1 MYIRRRNYEHGRIK
15 RNNRRNKSN
24 ESLHFIFGTYFKL
37 LLAWASIIM
46 LDFFTDLR
54 FEFIWSCWL
63 MVRTVNDSFRYQ
75 GLAFA
80 LFFTLTAIMADLLCY
95 FLVPTTLIYL
105 LGSSCVWIHL
115 LWQTDR
121 GVYIPTVALCF
132 LFFYVEVAV
141 RFRDPKSQPLGI
153 DLCRPFAAHCIGYP
167 VVTLGFSLKSMIS
180 HHFRLRR
187 QKFVEAQNIT
197 FFSILEEALPKEL
210 WCYLKSDTIPKSK
223 HSNMVCEN
231 NCSTL
236 AISSPTSTVPNVT
249 SSGNMSELN
258 RVNPIHS
265 RDKEIH
271 PASSVNK
278 KNMSLNHPRT
288 TRLVYS
294 STRGD
299 NCTDLSLCSNDSSVS
314 QECTFRLG
322 NDEPVNNHTSV
333 PSSLSEQPDSYVA
346 VSLAQ
351 TIIVKVPSVP
361 NSVVPDTVSDDN
373 HMERDTDMKEDK
385 LVHKKSTSLL
395 ASVTS
400 GLSTSTCSNSTSNN
414 NRAKSNCTPSNS
426 KSCETKQSPP
436 SMNITSNKTTLSN
449 NSNVSSPSSG
459 AAASSRSNTCG
470 STSLSTGCKS
480 GGKNANKDE
489 YTLKLE
495 AEARNLKSEIQS
507 LRSSE
512 IQLRGQV
519 QQLLAAERTYRSESS
534 QAQQESESLQAKLNQ
549 LTQRLQ
555 ADRASLQAAEKRL
568 TEERKYRLLLEQ
580 QFKQQSGKQ
589 IEASSSESTSNEPVI
604 SKTTDS
610 KASMT
615 ESRSTSLNS
624 CDPICVEACKNNE
637 LCAKRR
643 QELELELQNLTKALT
658 LKNNQLT
665 ALNSERFSHGG
676 LSESNDKTWKKQTKN
691 ERTKQSNSVE
701 QNYNMSKRRQKHEIT
716 ETELSDLASRVNS
729 LQEENQRLTDTL
741 KEEDKMKQ
749 ELMTAYHSSLKEI
762 TELNA
767 TLTKK
772 EYQIVELNKRLN
784 CLTPNLCEY
793 VSRMNASTSNCAK
806 VSNISIPLDGIPNE
820 ECVINSYSVTD
831 TSQMYTNFNKT
842 QIDEHNHIDRIVSK
856 SGSTNRM
863 NSYNQSYSLTPY
875 ETSAPLNNLSNQK
888 SSIYFA
894 DRCAKSKPFFTS
906 PFPVTDRKFHGIS
919 EINNSTNLNN
929 LDYFGHLTSSEEVI
943 PSSSS
948 LTNTGLG
955 YQTSLNDHCHI
966 NNRMHFRPDKL
977 SNSNAFHLSHFE
989 TLGMKCMN
997 GGYTSYDNAVLN
1009 RVLPTRSMPLCSTRP
1024 MTIGNSAQASSPPPL
1039 FVPPPGLLHGDI
1051 ASSVLHYSH
1060 SINGTLSL
1068 PSLEV
1073 VANSSVCVTESMSTT
1088 PTAVSS
1094 YSPRIAPDSYST
1106 DPVHTV
1112 GHQEDLSSQ
1121 SYSSL
1126 NFNSSVCD
1134 NFTNLN
1140 PHSIFMTSNE
1150 PSCFQ
1155 FGMRGSTDDKPNSFD
1170 FTTFGPVGS
1179 SSPAGTFI
1187 HSNLN
1192 SSNCNSSILS
1202 NLTSTGLQSR
1212 QVCLDSQNTDTLRF
1226 PMMSPSVSHSDAISN
1241 SSTM

>member
-1 MYIRRRNYEHGRIK
+1 M
-15 RNNRRNKSN
+15 
-24 ESLHFIFGTYFKL
+24 
-37 LLAWASIIM
+37 
-46 LDFFTDLR
+46 
-54 FEFIWSCWL
+54 
-63 MVRTVNDSFRYQ
+63 SF
-75 GLAFA
+75 
-80 LFFTLTAIMADLLCY
+80 
-95 FLVPTTLIYL
+95 V
-105 LGSSCVWIHL
+105 
-115 LWQTDR
+115 
-121 GVYIPTVALCF
+121 
-132 LFFYVEVAV
+132 
-141 RFRDPKSQPLGI
+141 
-153 DLCRPFAAHCIGYP
+153 
-167 VVTLGFSLKSMIS
+167 
-180 HHFRLRR
+180 
-187 QKFVEAQNIT
+187 
-197 FFSILEEALPKEL
+197 
-210 WCYLKSDTIPKSK
+210 
-223 HSNMVCEN
+223 
-231 NCSTL
+231 
-236 AISSPTSTVPNVT
+236 
-249 SSGNMSELN
+249 
-258 RVNPIHS
+258 
-265 RDKEIH
+265 
-271 PASSVNK
+271 
-278 KNMSLNHPRT
+278 
-288 TRLVYS
+288 
-294 STRGD
+294 
-299 NCTDLSLCSNDSSVS
+299 
-314 QECTFRLG
+314 
-322 NDEPVNNHTSV
+322 
-333 PSSLSEQPDSYVA
+333 
-346 VSLAQ
+346 
-351 TIIVKVPSVP
+351 
-361 NSVVPDTVSDDN
+361 
-373 HMERDTDMKEDK
+373 
-385 LVHKKSTSLL
+385 
-395 ASVTS
+395 
-400 GLSTSTCSNSTSNN
+400 
-414 NRAKSNCTPSNS
+414 
-426 KSCETKQSPP
+426 
-436 SMNITSNKTTLSN
+436 
-449 NSNVSSPSSG
+449 
-459 AAASSRSNTCG
+459 
-470 STSLSTGCKS
+470 
-480 GGKNANKDE
+480 
-489 YTLKLE
+489 
-495 AEARNLKSEIQS
+495 
-507 LRSSE
+507 
-512 IQLRGQV
+512 
-519 QQLLAAERTYRSESS
+519 
-534 QAQQESESLQAKLNQ
+534 
-549 LTQRLQ
+549 LQ

-658 LKNNQLT
+658 IKNNQLT

-676 LSESNDKTWKKQTKN
+676 LT
-691 ERTKQSNSVE
+691 
-701 QNYNMSKRRQKHEIT
+701 
-716 ETELSDLASRVNS
+716 
-729 LQEENQRLTDTL
+729 
-741 KEEDKMKQ
+741 
-749 ELMTAYHSSLKEI
+749 
-762 TELNA
+762 

-856 SGSTNRM
+856 TGSTNRM

-888 SSIYFA
+888 SSIYFV
-894 DRCAKSKPFFTS
+894 DPCAKSKPFFTS

-977 SNSNAFHLSHFE
+977 PNSNAFHLSHFE

-1024 MTIGNSAQASSPPPL
+1024 MTVGNSAQASSPPPL
-1039 FVPPPGLLHGDI
+1039 FVPPPGLLQGDI

-1094 YSPRIAPDSYST
+1094 YSPRIVADSYST

-1112 GHQEDLSSQ
+1112 GHQEELSSQ

-1134 NFTNLN
+1134 SFTNLN

-1155 FGMRGSTDDKPNSFD
+1155 FGMRSSTDDKPNSFD

-1241 SSTM
+1241 SSTI